1 MIVAEPMALLHLAFE
16 ATNEALA
23 FRALVKQTK
32 WWQCRPDSTRD
43 PYLLLLGNVDEG
55 IQGEQLAA
63 EESDL
68 KGNEYAKFVASVDL
82 RDLSRRLTV
91 VWYSDPI
98 CEM

>member
-1 MIVAEPMALLHLAFE
+1 MIVAEPMALPHPAFE

-32 WWQCRPDSTRD
+32 LWQCRPDSTRD
-43 PYLLLLGNVDEG
+43 LYLLLSRNVDEG

-68 KGNEYAKFVASVDL
+68 KGNECAKLVASVDL
-82 RDLSRRLTV
+82 QDLSRRSTV
-91 VWYSDPI
+91 V
-98 CEM
+98 